1 MKKRRRFTA
10 EFKAKVALEAI
21 KGQRPI
27 QELAK
32 DFDVHPN
39 QIAQWKRHVLE
50 GSSELFRQG
59 RKKEEEAQ
67 AAELDRAYRQ
77 VGRLQIEVDWLK
89 KSRTSGLTVTEKRS
103 MVEEDNVELS
113 IRRQCQLLVL
123 PRSSYYRS
131 PGSESEENLALM
143 RLIDEEYLRHPF
155 FGTRKM
161 RDYLVRLGHE
171 VNRKRVQRLMR
182 LMGLES
188 IAPRRKRTTVPD
200 KVHKVYP
207 YLLRDLLIDRP
218 NQVWCSDI
226 TYVPI
231 QGGFVYLTAVMDWYS
246 RYVLSWEV
254 SITMDD
260 SFCVSALDRAL
271 RRYQKP
277 EIFNTDQ
284 GSQYTGTAFTGVL
297 KSHHVQIS
305 MDGKGRVTDNIM
317 IERLWRSLKYEDIY
331 IKDYQTVAELVEGL
345 RNYFDFYNNSRP
357 HHTLNG
363 RTPAEVYHQRP
374 VLRKAA

>member
-1 MKKRRRFTA
+1 
-10 EFKAKVALEAI
+10 
-21 KGQRPI
+21 
-27 QELAK
+27 
-32 DFDVHPN
+32 
-39 QIAQWKRHVLE
+39 
-50 GSSELFRQG
+50 
-59 RKKEEEAQ
+59 
-67 AAELDRAYRQ
+67 
-77 VGRLQIEVDWLK
+77 
-89 KSRTSGLTVTEKRS
+89 
-103 MVEEDNVELS
+103 
-113 IRRQCQLLVL
+113 
-123 PRSSYYRS
+123 
-131 PGSESEENLALM
+131 
-143 RLIDEEYLRHPF
+143 
-155 FGTRKM
+155 M